1 MELAKIIGKVWA
13 TKKADGLDGQRF
25 ALAQFITSDGAL
37 SPRTLVACD
46 TIGAGVGD
54 TVLVAHGRAPR
65 RAGPGRTCRLRGHR
79 YRGLRRTAVNLE
91 NKGGAR
97 Q

>member
-1 MELAKIIGKVWA
+1 MELAKIIGKVWV

-54 TVLVAHGRAPR
+54 TVLVAHGHAARAVL
-65 RAGPGRTCRLRGHR
+65 GRDVPVDC
-79 YRGLRRTAVNLE
+79 AVIAIVDCVE
-91 NKGGAR
+91 R